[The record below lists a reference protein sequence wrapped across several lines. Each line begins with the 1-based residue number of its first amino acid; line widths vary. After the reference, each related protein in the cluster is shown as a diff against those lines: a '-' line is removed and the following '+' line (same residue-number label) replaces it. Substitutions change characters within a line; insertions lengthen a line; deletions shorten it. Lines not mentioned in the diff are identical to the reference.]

1 MIRNPV
7 SNISVQKTN
16 LGGAYKMIYYV
27 GIDISK
33 YKHDF
38 CIISNTGEVIVENS
52 SFENNKKGFQSFL
65 DQLKPYNKQDVQIAF
80 EATGH
85 YSLNLELFLTN
96 QDYSFMKVNPL
107 VVHQFLKARSLRRT
121 KTDKAD
127 SFTMASYL
135 LSIQYKPNSCL
146 LYNIYTL
153 KSLCRA
159 REQLIKERSKFEV
172 LLTNVLDRTFP
183 ELKPFFSN
191 MISTTLLFIL
201 DKYKNAEHI
210 ALMKDYNSIRC
221 ISRGRFTYA
230 KFAKLK
236 ELAKNSIGCHDEN
249 TDLLVS
255 TYISIINNF
264 NDKIDPIN
272 KQISTI
278 IKELNPR
285 MLTIPGIGEISAAII
300 LSEYGDIS
308 NFSNPNKMLAFA
320 GLEPSIIQSG
330 TLEHNGKMVKHG
342 SGHLR
347 YAIMN
352 IAMSILRYSP
362 TFYDFYLKKRS
373 EGKCHRVALSHVCKK
388 LIRVI
393 YTLEKN
399 NIDFDPSLLK

>member
-1 MIRNPV
+1 
-7 SNISVQKTN
+7 
-16 LGGAYKMIYYV
+16 MIYYI

-38 CIISNTGEVIVENS
+38 CIIGNTGEVIVENS

-135 LSIQYKPNSCL
+135 MSIQYKPNSCL

-153 KSLCRA
+153 KSLCRS

-172 LLTNVLDRTFP
+172 LLTNELDKSFP
-183 ELKPFFSN
+183 ELKPFFNN

-201 DKYKNAEHI
+201 DKYKNVEHI
-210 ALMKDYNSIRC
+210 AFMKDFDSIRC
-221 ISRGRFTYA
+221 ISRGKFTYA

-236 ELAKNSIGCHDEN
+236 ELAKNSVGYHDKN
-249 TDLLVS
+249 TDLLIS
-255 TYISIINNF
+255 TYVSIINNF
-264 NDKIDPIN
+264 NNKIDPIN

-278 IKELNPR
+278 IKDLNPR
-285 MLTIPGIGEISAAII
+285 MLTIPGLGEISAAII

-308 NFSNPNKMLAFA
+308 NFSSPNKMLAFA

-330 TLEHNGKMVKHG
+330 TLKHNGKMVKHG

-352 IAMSILRYSP
+352 IAMTILRYSP

-373 EGKCHRVALSHVCKK
+373 EDKCHRVALSHVCKK

-393 YTLEKN
+393 YCLEKN
-399 NIDFDPSLLK
+399 NINFDPSLLK

>member
-1 MIRNPV
+1 
-7 SNISVQKTN
+7 
-16 LGGAYKMIYYV
+16 MIYYV

-52 SFENNKKGFQSFL
+52 SFDNNKKGFQYFL
-65 DQLKPYNKQDVQIAF
+65 EQLKPYNNSQIRIAF

-96 QDYSFMKVNPL
+96 QDYSFMKMNPL

-127 SFTMASYL
+127 SLTIANYL
-135 LSIQYKPNSCL
+135 MSVPYKPNSRL
-146 LYNIYTL
+146 LYNIYSL

-159 REQLIKERSKFEV
+159 RDQLIKERSKFEV
-172 LLTNVLDRTFP
+172 LLTNELDKSFP
-183 ELKPFFSN
+183 ELKPFFKDK
-191 MISTTLLFIL
+191 ISVTLLYIL
-201 DKYKNAEHI
+201 EKYKNSSHI
-210 ALMKDYNSIRC
+210 SLMKDFDSLRC

-230 KFAKLK
+230 KFAQLK
-236 ELAKNSIGCHDEN
+236 ELAKTSVGYHDDN
-249 TDLLVS
+249 TDLLIS
-255 TYISIINNF
+255 TYVSLINNF
-264 NDKIDPIN
+264 NDKIVPID

-285 MLTIPGIGEISAAII
+285 MLSIPGLGELSAATI
-300 LSEYGDIS
+300 LSEYGDIT
-308 NFSNPNKMLAFA
+308 NFSSPNKMLAFA
-320 GLEPSIIQSG
+320 GLEPSIIESG
-330 TLEHNGKMVKHG
+330 TLQSNGKMVKHG

-347 YAIMN
+347 YSIMN
-352 IAMSILRYSP
+352 IEMTILRYSP
-362 TFYDFYLKKRS
+362 TFYDYYLKKRS

-393 YTLEKN
+393 YSLEKYN
-399 NIDFDPSLLK
+399 QNFDPSLLK

>member
-1 MIRNPV
+1 
-7 SNISVQKTN
+7 
-16 LGGAYKMIYYV
+16 MIYYI

-38 CIISNTGEVIVENS
+38 CIISNAGEVIVENS

-65 DQLKPYNKQDVQIAF
+65 DQLKPYNKSNVRIAF

-85 YSLNLELFLTN
+85 YSLNLELFLID
-96 QDYSFMKVNPL
+96 QGYSFMKMNPL
-107 VVHQFLKARSLRRT
+107 VIHQFLKARSLRRT

-127 SFTMASYL
+127 SLTVASYL
-135 LSIQYKPNSCL
+135 LSIKYNPNSHL

-153 KSLCRA
+153 KSLCRS
-159 REQLIKERSKFEV
+159 REQLIKERSKFQV
-172 LLTNVLDRTFP
+172 LLTNELDKSFP
-183 ELKPFFSN
+183 ELKPFFNN
-191 MISTTLLFIL
+191 MFSDTLLFIL
-201 DKYKNAEHI
+201 DKYKNASHI
-210 ALMKDYNSIRC
+210 ALMKDYDSLRK
-221 ISRGRFTYA
+221 ISRGKFSYA

-236 ELAKNSIGCHDEN
+236 ELAKNTIGYHDN
-249 TDLLVS
+249 NSDLLIS
-255 TYISIINNF
+255 TYVSLINNF
-264 NDKIDPIN
+264 NDKIDPID

-285 MLTIPGIGEISAAII
+285 MLSIPGLGEISAASI

-308 NFSNPNKMLAFA
+308 NFSSPNKMLAFA

-330 TLEHNGKMVKHG
+330 TLQSNGKMVKHG

-347 YAIMN
+347 YSIMN
-352 IAMSILRYSP
+352 TAMSILRYSP
-362 TFYDFYLKKRS
+362 TFYDYYLKKRS

-393 YTLEKN
+393 YSLEKYN
-399 NIDFDPSLLK
+399 NDFNPSLLK